1 MHSNVARLPL
11 PMAYFDPAF
20 RRCLD
25 EAINETEFVQNFDR
39 LYGTSLWRRPNRDDM
54 RAFVKHVHDI
64 MYLRLPDEAIVGLR
78 VKREQS

>member
-1 MHSNVARLPL
+1 MLTEIVRLPL
-11 PMAYFDPAF
+11 PAAYLDPAF

-25 EAINETEFVQNFDR
+25 DAIEEPEFVQNFDR